1 METNLHNSYLFK
13 AMDAYPYNLEE
24 TLEALNYALS
34 YNNRDAHALC
44 LMARVHAEQLQDF
57 VTAKQYYVEA
67 LSEGL
72 DTHHIYPHYIQTL
85 LWNDDLNEAEILIDF
100 AFKVKG
106 IDKGLLLLKKGQL
119 FEAKGNYKL
128 AIKTL
133 KEAKKGG
140 LNNGFVEYIS
150 NEISRVKNKLKPRK
164 KKMKKKNKKSAK
176 KKK

>member
-1 METNLHNSYLFK
+1 METNLYNSYLFK

-34 YNNRDAHALC
+34 YNNKDPNALC
-44 LMARVHAEQLQDF
+44 LMARVFAEQLQDYE
-57 VTAKQYYVEA
+57 TAKQYYVEA
-67 LSEGL
+67 LTEGL
-72 DTHHIYPHYIQTL
+72 DAHQIYPHYIQTL
-85 LWNDDLNEAEILIDF
+85 LWNDDFKEAEILIEY

-119 FEAKGNYKL
+119 FEAIGNYKM

-140 LNNGFVEYIS
+140 LNNGFVEYAKS
-150 NEISRVKNKLKPRK
+150 EISRVKNKLKPK
-164 KKMKKKNKKSAK
+164 KKKVNKKKSAK

>member
-13 AMDAYPYNLEE
+13 AMDAYPFDLEE

-44 LMARVHAEQLQDF
+44 LMARVHTEQLQDF
-57 VTAKQYYVEA
+57 ETAKQYYVEA

-72 DTHHIYPHYIQTL
+72 DAHHIYPYYIQTL
-85 LWNDDLNEAEILIDF
+85 IWNDDYKEAENLIEF

-106 IDKGLLLLKKGQL
+106 IDKGLLLLKQGQL
-119 FEAKGNYKL
+119 YETIGKNKL
-128 AIKTL
+128 ALKTL

-140 LNNGFVEYIS
+140 LNNGFVQYV
-150 NEISRVKNKLKPRK
+150 NDEISRVKNKLKPCK
-164 KKMKKKNKKSAK
+164 KKMKKRKKSVK

>member
-44 LMARVHAEQLQDF
+44 LMARVHAEQLHDYK
-57 VTAKQYYVEA
+57 TAKQYYAEA
-67 LSEGL
+67 LAEGL
-72 DTHHIYPHYIQTL
+72 DVHHIYPHYIQTL
-85 LWNDDLNEAEILIDF
+85 LWNDDFKEAEKLIAY

-119 FEAKGNYKL
+119 YEATGNYKL
-128 AIKTL
+128 AITTL

-140 LNNGFVEYIS
+140 LNNSFVDYAKS
-150 NEISRVKNKLKPRK
+150 EISRVKNKIG
-164 KKMKKKNKKSAK
+164 SK
-176 KKK
+176 KKKVKKKKRSVKKKSK